1 MTRLDVTAPL
11 QLQAPKDGWGCD
23 LDALLAG
30 VDEVIDQV
38 NVPHLQR
45 LFTASN
51 FAAEQL
57 TKHPDWLPHIAD
69 DSLYPAGAPTR
80 DFDALLRQTLTG
92 EEDEDAFNRALRLF
106 RHREQVRFIYR
117 EFNGLAPLAETT
129 AELSALASCLLNAAL
144 AWHYP
149 RLCEQLGAPIGR
161 ASGKPQPMVVLG
173 MGKLGAWELNLSSD
187 IDLIFAFPESGET
200 NGARALDNQQFFTRL
215 GQRLIKSLDTLTAE
229 GFCFRV
235 DMRLRPHGDSGAL
248 VSNFNAVEDYYQTQG
263 RDWERFAMIKARP
276 VAWVGEGGAVA
287 AEKLMALLTPF
298 TYRRY
303 VDFSAFDSLRNMKNL
318 ISREVQRKG
327 LQDDVKLGGGGIREV
342 EFVGQAFQLIRGGRD
357 MALRERRVLPLLN
370 LLAEWELLPPRAA
383 EDLAGAYVFLRHTE
397 HALQALDD
405 RQTQSLPAEP
415 AAQQRLARV
424 MGFADWPAFYAVL
437 SKHRARVH
445 EEFKAVIA
453 SPDDEDEA
461 AEETDI
467 QHWADFLAGLHK
479 TGQGV
484 DAEQAQAWL
493 EALGFDAPAAVLSQL
508 QDLYGLR
515 ALAMMQ
521 ASGRDRFDHFMPRL
535 MAVLA
540 QTSASAETLQ
550 RVLKLV
556 VAVLRR
562 SAYLVLLIENPAA
575 LAQLVTLCAA
585 SPWIADQ
592 LSRHPA
598 LLDELLDTHSLY
610 HPPNR
615 AELTDELRQATLRI
629 NRDDLEAQ
637 MEALRYFKLAHGLR
651 VAASE
656 VAGVL
661 PLMKVSDYLTWL
673 AEAILDYVQQLAW
686 ELMVARH
693 GYPVVAGNAVT
704 EPEFIV
710 VGYGKLGGIELGH
723 GSDLDLVF
731 VHNTDINGYTDGERS
746 LDNQSFYTRMGQ
758 KIIHILNTQTISGQ
772 VYEVD
777 MRLRPSGNSGLL
789 VTSLT
794 AFEKYQRNEAWTWE
808 HQALVRARVV
818 CGEAALARRFEQL
831 RLELLCQ
838 PRDLAKLAADVVA
851 MREKMR
857 ASLGCTKAGLF
868 HLKQDA
874 GGIVDIEFMVQYAAL
889 AWAHQVPALVRYS
902 DNIRILG
909 CLEEAD
915 LMAADDVAS
924 LIRAY
929 KAYRSTGHALAL
941 QRQAVTLEDS
951 QFRTERAAVT
961 DLWQRL
967 FGPVTETKPP
977 GS

>member
-1 MTRLDVTAPL
+1 MTALHLPADPPSTL
-11 QLQAPKDGWGCD
+11 SCYSE
-23 LDALLAG
+23 LLAELRARAACSPAQC
-30 VDEVIDQV
+30 VR
-38 NVPHLQR
+38 LQR
-45 LFTASN
+45 LLHASN
-51 FAAEQL
+51 FAAETL
-57 TKHPDWLPHIAD
+57 KKHPEWLSQVMD
-69 DSLYPAGAPTR
+69 DSDQPNGN
-80 DFDALLRQTLTG
+80 FDARLAA
-92 EEDEDAFNRALRLF
+92 EISAEDEEETFNRRLRWF
-106 RHREQVRFIYR
+106 RHREQIRIIYR

-129 AELSALASCLLNAAL
+129 ADLSALASCLLNAAL

-149 RLCEQLGAPIGR
+149 RLCDQLGQPIGR
-161 ASGKPQPMVVLG
+161 HSGKPQPMVVLG

-187 IDLIFAFPESGET
+187 IDLIFAFPEAGET

-215 GQRLIKSLDTLTAE
+215 GQRLIKSLDTVTVD
-229 GFCFRV
+229 GFCFRM

-248 VSNFNAVEDYYQTQG
+248 VSNFNAIEDYYQTQG

-276 VAWVGEGGAVA
+276 VAWVGEGGTA
-287 AEKLMALLTPF
+287 AADHLMALLMPF

-327 LQDDVKLGGGGIREV
+327 LDEDVKLGAGGIREV

-357 MALRERRVLPLLN
+357 VELRERRVLPLLT
-370 LLAEWELLPPRAA
+370 LLADWELLPADSA
-383 EDLAGAYVFLRHTE
+383 KHLADAYVFLRHTE
-397 HALQALDD
+397 HALQALAD
-405 RQTQSLPAEP
+405 RQTQSLPVGDAEQ
-415 AAQQRLARV
+415 ARLAQV
-424 MGFADWPAFYAVL
+424 MGFDSWQGFYDQLAV
-437 SKHRARVH
+437 HRRRVH

-453 SPDDEDEA
+453 DPDDEDEA

-467 QHWADFLAGLHK
+467 QRWQDFLMGLHK
-479 TGQGV
+479 PQQDADGAPAAGWL
-484 DAEQAQAWL
+484 AEQ
-493 EALGFDAPAAVLSQL
+493 GFDAPAEVYGQL
-508 QDLYGLR
+508 RDLYSQR
-515 ALAMMQ
+515 ALRMMQ

-535 MAVLA
+535 MALLA
-540 QTSASAETLQ
+540 QESPHLETLQ

-575 LAQLVTLCAA
+575 LAQLVKLCAA

-598 LLDELLDTHSLY
+598 LLDELLDTRSLY

-615 AELTDELRQATLRI
+615 EELADELRQATLRI

-637 MEALRYFKLAHGLR
+637 MEALRYFRLAHGLR

-673 AEAILDYVQQLAW
+673 AEAILDYVQQLVW
-686 ELMVARH
+686 EQMVARH
-693 GYPVVAGNAVT
+693 GYPVVAGNPVLA
-704 EPEFIV
+704 PEFIV

-731 VHNTDINGYTDGERS
+731 VHDTELNGYTDGERS
-746 LDNQSFYTRMGQ
+746 LDNPSFYTRMGQ

-789 VTSLT
+789 VTSLN

-818 CGEAALARRFEQL
+818 CGAPALAARFEAL
-831 RLELLCQ
+831 RVALLCQ
-838 PRDLAKLAADVVA
+838 PRDLTKLAQEVVA

-857 ASLGCTKAGLF
+857 TSLGSGRAQGF

-909 CLEEAD
+909 CLEEAN

-941 QRQAVTLEDS
+941 QRQSVTLDDS
-951 QFRTERAAVT
+951 QFCTERAAVI

-967 FGPVTETKPP
+967 FGPVTETQSP
-977 GS
+977 G